1 MFCYFAHVSL
11 SVSGLVFVL
20 HSLHASPSTRR
31 RGSSIAGKSIHVQT
45 TSASQASIPTWLP
58 FLGMS
63 LCAAAFIIIVNA
75 ITNGICEGGTSSPSC
90 PPAVPP
96 QHTFFVILVGI
107 LLTFGLGGL
116 LGATNQSMALPSSM
130 LVQMAWGGLLLPGNI
145 IANVIVAAIN
155 NAVVAQSLSLLSDY
169 RVGILLKI
177 SPRVMFVTQL
187 LGTGVGVLSSTL
199 SCVRPPLPAL
209 TNCDIWVRYQMVIGF
224 SRSGT
229 IVLNQG
235 LWPNVGAG
243 ATNSTVSLF
252 VVYGFPFCR
261 FPHFLLVAPS
271 RHVHCND
278 FSHNAAPFIPPR
290 PCPALTSPSRPPQCS
305 QLCSPNTACPVY
317 SKPTLALA
325 SPGASLCDIFPHCII
340 VTFCTGTCVW
350 QSASPSPSSEGASP
364 SAPFSAAAP
373 TG

>member
-1 MFCYFAHVSL
+1 MPRGFCYFAHVSL

-243 ATNSTVSLF
+243 ATNSTVSL
-252 VVYGFPFCR
+252 VVVSPIFCWSLQAATCTATTFR
-261 FPHFLLVAPS
+261 TTQHLSFHPARAQPLPPPLAPPS
-271 RHVHCND
+271 ARNYVRQIRLAR
-278 FSHNAAPFIPPR
+278 SIQSLPR
-290 PCPALTSPSRPPQCS
+290 PWYHLVRVCAT
-305 QLCSPNTACPVY
+305 
-317 SKPTLALA
+317 
-325 SPGASLCDIFPHCII
+325 ASLI
-340 VTFCTGTCVW
+340 VLL
-350 QSASPSPSSEGASP
+350 
-364 SAPFSAAAP
+364 
-373 TG
+373 

>member
-1 MFCYFAHVSL
+1 
-11 SVSGLVFVL
+11 
-20 HSLHASPSTRR
+20 
-31 RGSSIAGKSIHVQT
+31 
-45 TSASQASIPTWLP
+45 
-58 FLGMS
+58 
-63 LCAAAFIIIVNA
+63 
-75 ITNGICEGGTSSPSC
+75 
-90 PPAVPP
+90 
-96 QHTFFVILVGI
+96 
-107 LLTFGLGGL
+107 
-116 LGATNQSMALPSSM
+116 MALPSSM

-187 LGTGVGVLSSTL
+187 LGTGVGVLSSTI

-243 ATNSTVSLF
+243 ATNST
-252 VVYGFPFCR
+252 GFPFCCFLFPFLLFAVSLFFVCCFPFCC

-278 FSHNAAPFIPPR
+278 ISHNAAPFIPPR
-290 PCPALTSPSRPPQCS
+290 PCPALTPPLSP
-305 QLCSPNTACPVY
+305 
-317 SKPTLALA
+317 
-325 SPGASLCDIFPHCII
+325 
-340 VTFCTGTCVW
+340 
-350 QSASPSPSSEGASP
+350 P
-364 SAPFSAAAP
+364 SARNYVRQIRFARSVQSLPWPWHHMVRVRATSSLIVLL
-373 TG
+373 